1 VNYSTNILINSLL
14 KKRNLFLFII
24 SSANIVRNRQGFND
38 AIVFMIGGGNYIE
51 YQNLQDYA
59 KTRSQISTKR
69 IVYGCTE
76 LVNASQ
82 FLEQVKRKIIFDFY
96 ELLLDFFLAG
106 KIGSINE
113 LFYFSWVIVV
123 NKLF

>member
-1 VNYSTNILINSLL
+1 
-14 KKRNLFLFII
+14 
-24 SSANIVRNRQGFND
+24 
-38 AIVFMIGGGNYIE
+38 MIGGGNYIE

-59 KTRSQISTKR
+59 KTRSTKR

-82 FLEQVKRKIIFDFY
+82 FLEQVNQCFY
-96 ELLLDFFLAG
+96 VIMNYFFFRL
-106 KIGSINE
+106 N
-113 LFYFSWVIVV
+113 FSWQNWVNNRISVI

>member
-1 VNYSTNILINSLL
+1 
-14 KKRNLFLFII
+14 
-24 SSANIVRNRQGFND
+24 
-38 AIVFMIGGGNYIE
+38 MIGGGNYIE

-82 FLEQVKRKIIFDFY
+82 FLEQVKRKII
-96 ELLLDFFLAG
+96 LDF
-106 KIGSINE
+106 
-113 LFYFSWVIVV
+113 
-123 NKLF
+123 

>member
-1 VNYSTNILINSLL
+1 MIIIFSVNL
-14 KKRNLFLFII
+14 
-24 SSANIVRNRQGFND
+24 VRNRQGFND

-59 KTRSQISTKR
+59 KTRAPMSTKR

-82 FLEQVKRKIIFDFY
+82 FLEQVNLIKIFI
-96 ELLLDFFLAG
+96 
-106 KIGSINE
+106 IIIN
-113 LFYFSWVIVV
+113 
-123 NKLF
+123 N

>member
-1 VNYSTNILINSLL
+1 MNYSTNILINSLL
-14 KKRNLFLFII
+14 KKRKLFLFII
-24 SSANIVRNRQGFND
+24 FSANIVRNRQGFND

-82 FLEQVKRKIIFDFY
+82 FLEQVKRKII
-96 ELLLDFFLAG
+96 LDF
-106 KIGSINE
+106 
-113 LFYFSWVIVV
+113 
-123 NKLF
+123 

>member
-1 VNYSTNILINSLL
+1 MYS
-14 KKRNLFLFII
+14 LF
-24 SSANIVRNRQGFND
+24 SANVARNRQGFND

-59 KTRSQISTKR
+59 KNRSTISTKR

-82 FLEQVKRKIIFDFY
+82 FLEQVINNIITMIFK
-96 ELLLDFFLAG
+96 EMFL
-106 KIGSINE
+106 
-113 LFYFSWVIVV
+113 F
-123 NKLF
+123 

>member
-1 VNYSTNILINSLL
+1 MD
-14 KKRNLFLFII
+14 LFF
-24 SSANIVRNRQGFND
+24 SANVARNRQGFND

-59 KTRSQISTKR
+59 KNRSTISTKR

-82 FLEQVKRKIIFDFY
+82 FLEQVMFTVSDWILTTIFFI
-96 ELLLDFFLAG
+96 LAC
-106 KIGSINE
+106 
-113 LFYFSWVIVV
+113 
-123 NKLF
+123 

>member
-1 VNYSTNILINSLL
+1 LFSTNL
-14 KKRNLFLFII
+14 
-24 SSANIVRNRQGFND
+24 ARNRQGFND

-59 KTRSQISTKR
+59 KNRSTISTKR

-82 FLEQVKRKIIFDFY
+82 FLEQVIRKQNFFICLSKNSLF
-96 ELLLDFFLAG
+96 LFLAR
-106 KIGSINE
+106 KIGSTIN
-113 LFYFSWVIVV
+113 I
-123 NKLF
+123 

>member
-1 VNYSTNILINSLL
+1 
-14 KKRNLFLFII
+14 
-24 SSANIVRNRQGFND
+24 
-38 AIVFMIGGGNYIE
+38 MIGGGNYIE

-82 FLEQVKRKIIFDFY
+82 FLEQVKSKRKIFQKRIKN
-96 ELLLDFFLAG
+96 FF
-106 KIGSINE
+106 
-113 LFYFSWVIVV
+113 F
-123 NKLF
+123 

>member
-1 VNYSTNILINSLL
+1 MIWDFLFSTNL
-14 KKRNLFLFII
+14 
-24 SSANIVRNRQGFND
+24 ARNRQGFND

-59 KTRSQISTKR
+59 KNRSTISTKR

-82 FLEQVKRKIIFDFY
+82 FLEQVIRRNFFYRIIKEFVFS
-96 ELLLDFFLAG
+96 LQNWANNKHLIHQTFIFHG
-106 KIGSINE
+106 
-113 LFYFSWVIVV
+113 LFIV

>member
-1 VNYSTNILINSLL
+1 
-14 KKRNLFLFII
+14 
-24 SSANIVRNRQGFND
+24 
-38 AIVFMIGGGNYIE
+38 MIGGGNYIE

-82 FLEQVKRKIIFDFY
+82 FLEQVNRKIIF
-96 ELLLDFFLAG
+96 EFL
-106 KIGSINE
+106 
-113 LFYFSWVIVV
+113 
-123 NKLF
+123 